1 MTTISYSAFLDDVIP
16 DVGGVSVDVA
26 THAIQNA
33 CIQFCEQTN
42 FLQEI
47 QDPLALVAGTSTFD
61 LYAPAQMRVMKVL
74 EVWSPRMYSLTP
86 RNAAWLRSKYPN
98 WGDWTGVPRYYN
110 MPNETQIRL
119 VPYPDAS
126 STIDP
131 TLDQIT
137 ITVTYK
143 PTRSSTAVDRR
154 LYDEHLETIAA
165 GAKYRLMSS
174 PAKPYTNVDLASL
187 HFKTFWA
194 GVGKARRDVNAA
206 LSNAQQRVTPLKA
219 A

>member
-1 MTTISYSAFLDDVIP
+1 MTTISYSAFLDDVMP
-16 DVGGVSVDVA
+16 DVGGASVDVV

-33 CIQFCEQTN
+33 CIQFCEQTS
-42 FLQEI
+42 FIWEI
-47 QDPLALVAGTSTFD
+47 QDPLVPVAGTAVYD
-61 LYAPAQMRVMKVL
+61 LYAPAQMRVMKVT

-86 RNAAWLRSKYPN
+86 RNAAWLRSKLPN

-110 MPNETQIRL
+110 MPTETQLRL
-119 VPYPDAS
+119 VPYPAATDTVDPVQDA
-126 STIDP
+126 
-131 TLDQIT
+131 L
-137 ITVTYK
+137 TVTVAYK

-174 PAKPYTNVDLASL
+174 PAKPYTNVELASL

-194 GVGKARRDVNAA
+194 GVGKARRDTNGA